1 VGAEMEHRTK
11 LEEGLG
17 LIFQGIGKLKEQFP
31 EKAFTVDGR
40 LVGDV
45 GEVIAAL
52 EYVIDLYE
60 VQTPVHDGETS
71 DGRKVQIKATFK
83 DKLSLTAVPE
93 FYLGIRLFEDGTH
106 EEIFN
111 GPGSVIAER
120 FSHRS
125 GFGEK
130 QLSFPLAALQELSHS
145 VLSDQ
150 RIPRRVP

>member
-1 VGAEMEHRTK
+1 MDHRTRI
-11 LEEGLG
+11 EEALK

-31 EKAFTVDGR
+31 GKAFTVDGR

-52 EYVIDLYE
+52 EYEVDLYD

-83 DKLSLTAVPE
+83 DSLSLTAVPE
-93 FYLGIRLFEDGTH
+93 FYLGLRLFEDGTY

-120 FSHRS
+120 FSHRK

-130 QLSFPLAALQELSHS
+130 QLSFPLADLQELSKS
-145 VLSDQ
+145 VSSD
-150 RIPRRVP
+150 RRVPRRVL

>member
-1 VGAEMEHRTK
+1 MGAEMDHRARI
-11 LEEGLG
+11 EEALG

-31 EKAFTVDGR
+31 EKAFTIDGR

-52 EYVIDLYE
+52 EYAIDLYK

-71 DGRKVQIKATFK
+71 DGRKVQIKAAFK
-83 DKLSLTAVPE
+83 DELSLTAVPE
-93 FYLGIRLFEDGTH
+93 FYLGIRLFEDGAH

-120 FSHRS
+120 YSHRS
-125 GFGEK
+125 GFGER
-130 QLSFPLAALQELSHS
+130 QLSFPLAALQRLSHS
-145 VLSDQ
+145 ISSDQ
-150 RIPRRVP
+150 RIPRRVL